1 MTETP
6 HQEHTGDRGD
16 HGAADGDQE
25 PTRRIDTEHL
35 RDYRALRRSLTDR
48 KVAGVAGGLGRHLNI
63 DPTILRVAFV
73 VLCFFGGAGFV
84 LYGAAWL
91 LVPEE
96 GKAQSIA
103 GTGEGTR
110 NVLLIIAAVFAALLF
125 LGDSWGGFG
134 FPWPLAIIA
143 LVVFVVLMNRD
154 KPMQTT
160 DPAAAPGAPSWAPPT
175 APAYQPP
182 PPRPDRGPTLFWVT
196 LALLAIGLGV
206 LWLFELGGTAV
217 DASAY
222 PALALAVTGAM
233 LVLSAWFGRGGGL
246 ILLGLV
252 AAFALA
258 VTSLAAPDWD
268 GDQRRL
274 EATPASAAEVRDSYY
289 VPAGR
294 IYLDL
299 TEVEDLEGL
308 DGDSIDVRANAGE
321 LVVVIPDGLDVSIDA
336 NVAAAGEAQLLDQSY
351 NGLGIDA
358 DEFVDGGDDVPAI
371 DLNLDLVVG
380 SIHVREQ

>member
-6 HQEHTGDRGD
+6 HQERVDGPGDGPED
-16 HGAADGDQE
+16 
-25 PTRRIDTEHL
+25 TRRIDTDHL
-35 RDYRALRRSLTDR
+35 RDYRALRRSPTDR

-73 VLCFFGGAGFV
+73 VLCFFGGAGLV

-96 GKAQSIA
+96 GRAHSIA
-103 GTGEGTR
+103 ATGEGTR
-110 NVLLIIAAVFAALLF
+110 NVLLIVAAVFAGLLF

-154 KPMQTT
+154 KPMQTAGAT
-160 DPAAAPGAPSWAPPT
+160 AGPGAPSWAPPT

-182 PPRPDRGPTLFWVT
+182 PPRPDRGPKLFWVT
-196 LALLAIGLGV
+196 VALLAIALGI
-206 LWLFELGGTAV
+206 LWLFELGGAAV
-217 DASAY
+217 VASAY
-222 PALALAVTGAM
+222 PALALAIIGAM

-299 TEVEDLEGL
+299 TEVQDLEGL

-321 LVVVIPDGLDVSIDA
+321 LVVVIPDGLDVDIDA

-358 DEFVDGGDDVPAI
+358 EEFVDGGDGVPAI

>member
-6 HQEHTGDRGD
+6 HQERDGDPGD
-16 HGAADGDQE
+16 HGVADGDQE
-25 PTRRIDTEHL
+25 PTRHIDTDHL
-35 RDYRALRRSLTDR
+35 RDYRTLRRSVTDR

-91 LVPEE
+91 LVPED
-96 GKAQSIA
+96 GKAQSVA
-103 GTGEGTR
+103 KTGEGTR
-110 NVLLIIAAVFAALLF
+110 NVLLIIAAVFAGLLF

-160 DPAAAPGAPSWAPPT
+160 EPAAAPGAPAWAPPT

-182 PPRPDRGPTLFWVT
+182 PPRPDRGPKLFWVT
-196 LALLAIGLGV
+196 VALLAIGLGI
-206 LWLFELGGTAV
+206 LWLFDLGGTV
-217 DASAY
+217 TGSAY
-222 PALALAVTGAM
+222 PALALAIVGAM
-233 LVLSAWFGRGGGL
+233 LVVSAWFGRGGGL

-274 EATPASAAEVRDSYY
+274 EATPLSAADVRDSYY

-294 IYLDL
+294 IHLDL
-299 TEVEDLEGL
+299 TQVEDLEGL
-308 DGDSIDVRANAGE
+308 DGASIDVRANAGE
-321 LVVVIPDGLDVSIDA
+321 LVVVIPDGLDVDIDA
-336 NVAAAGEAQLLDQSY
+336 NVAAAGEAQILDQAY

-358 DEFVDGGDDVPAI
+358 DELVDGGEDVPAI